1 MAGSVGKTGPPG
13 FDDPGSIVVIVAV
26 LDGETGALPAS
37 DNRGFI
43 IISIVIS
50 TPVGVVE
57 RRNRGDE
64 HKSVA
69 TRGRRRN

>member
-1 MAGSVGKTGPPG
+1 MENHVMAGSVGKTGPPG

-43 IISIVIS
+43 IISIFRK
-50 TPVGVVE
+50 PL
-57 RRNRGDE
+57 
-64 HKSVA
+64 A
-69 TRGRRRN
+69 TAPALGG